1 MCQFN
6 NYCFLTISGSNQV
19 PPACSVIIIAFLR
32 KCSLRNDNDDDNNV
46 YNGDGNNSDNGDG
59 RNSDNNIN
67 YNNNCIS
74 DNDDDYYYCYCYHN
88 NNKIIIITR
97 TKVTIMLVA

>member
-1 MCQFN
+1 M
-6 NYCFLTISGSNQV
+6 TSSGSNQV

-32 KCSLRNDNDDDNNV
+32 KFSLRNDNDDDNSAD
-46 YNGDGNNSDNGDG
+46 NGDGNDSDNGDG

-67 YNNNCIS
+67 YDNNCNS
-74 DNDDDYYYCYCYHN
+74 DDVIIIIVIVIIN
-88 NNKIIIITR
+88 NNKIIIMTR

>member
-1 MCQFN
+1 M
-6 NYCFLTISGSNQV
+6 TSSGSNQV

-32 KCSLRNDNDDDNNV
+32 KFSLRNDNDDDNSAD
-46 YNGDGNNSDNGDG
+46 NGDGNDSDNGDG

-67 YNNNCIS
+67 YDNNCNS
-74 DNDDDYYYCYCYHN
+74 DNYCYCYHN

-97 TKVTIMLVA
+97 TKVTIMPVA

>member
-1 MCQFN
+1 M
-6 NYCFLTISGSNQV
+6 TSSGSNQV
-19 PPACSVIIIAFLR
+19 PPACPVIIIAFLR

-46 YNGDGNNSDNGDG
+46 DNGDGNDSDNGDG

-67 YNNNCIS
+67 YDNNCNS
-74 DNDDDYYYCYCYHN
+74 DDDIIIIVIVIIN
-88 NNKIIIITR
+88 NNKIIIMTR

>member
-1 MCQFN
+1 M
-6 NYCFLTISGSNQV
+6 TSSGSNQV
-19 PPACSVIIIAFLR
+19 PPACPVIIIAFLR

-46 YNGDGNNSDNGDG
+46 DNGDGNDSDNGDG

-67 YNNNCIS
+67 YDNNCNS
-74 DNDDDYYYCYCYHN
+74 DDVIIIIVIVIIN
-88 NNKIIIITR
+88 NNKIIIMTR

>member
-1 MCQFN
+1 M
-6 NYCFLTISGSNQV
+6 TSSGSNQV
-19 PPACSVIIIAFLR
+19 PPACPVIIIAFLR

-46 YNGDGNNSDNGDG
+46 DNGDGNDSDNGDG

-67 YNNNCIS
+67 YDNNCNS
-74 DNDDDYYYCYCYHN
+74 DDDIIIIVIVIIK
-88 NNKIIIITR
+88 NNKIIIMTR